1 MNNNT
6 RDKNGCAQPNG
17 QSKFSKVRTALNIS
31 EVVKKPFVKNSNHV
45 FRESLRVRNLSA
57 NRLINS
63 LNIEDFARLEPY
75 LESVSLSFGK
85 SLYQPQDHIRYI
97 YFPESAVIS
106 NLQMLED
113 GRTVEIAMTGKEG
126 VTGLSS
132 IFNSRSAV
140 DWTEVIVAGNALK
153 LNAQIF
159 KQEFNLST
167 SLQSSIFIYANS
179 YIEQISRRVICNNY
193 HQIKERFCSWLLML
207 QNRNGGSK
215 FSLTQEQIARFL
227 GVHRPSISF
236 VANELRE
243 KKIIDYRRGQ
253 IIILNHQALEKSTCS
268 CLQLI

>member
-6 RDKNGCAQPNG
+6 RDKNGCAQPNV

-45 FRESLRVRNLSA
+45 FRESLRVKNLSA

-97 YFPESAVIS
+97 YFPESAVMS

-126 VTGLSS
+126 LTGLSS

-153 LNAQIF
+153 Q
-159 KQEFNLST
+159 K
-167 SLQSSIFIYANS
+167 
-179 YIEQISRRVICNNY
+179 
-193 HQIKERFCSWLLML
+193 LL
-207 QNRNGGSK
+207 
-215 FSLTQEQIARFL
+215 T
-227 GVHRPSISF
+227 
-236 VANELRE
+236 
-243 KKIIDYRRGQ
+243 
-253 IIILNHQALEKSTCS
+253 
-268 CLQLI
+268 